1 MKRSKYMKK
10 LFSVMAALAASL
22 VMTAAYAEGFGS
34 TAVLGDS
41 IATGYGLSGYVA
53 GDNASAA
60 QSFGSLIAAQGGD
73 YVNLAVDGR
82 TSEELLSSLS
92 EQETANAVKG
102 AQSVVVS
109 IGGNDFLR
117 PMLTAAQAA
126 LFSNSELLA
135 ALTSGTLDASDP
147 ETAALLEQAMQS
159 ILAAA
164 AQVDAESS
172 ADNLRAITAKI
183 RELNPDCRLCLLTVY
198 DPFEGAVGI
207 DGLDAF
213 ITLAEEKLGV
223 INGAVKSIAEN
234 DPNTAAVDVYSAFKG
249 HAAEYTNILFW
260 DIHPNAAGH
269 SVIYSL
275 LSESAAEPTAASP
288 KGSPETG
295 AAGIAAAAGALVAA
309 GAALVVCKKRA

>member
-1 MKRSKYMKK
+1 MKK
-10 LFSVMAALAASL
+10 LLSVMAALTTAL
-22 VMTAAYAEGFGS
+22 VMTAAYAEDFGS

-41 IATGYGLSGYVA
+41 IATGYGLSGYAA

-92 EQETANAVKG
+92 EDEAANAVKA

-117 PMLTAAQAA
+117 PMLTAAQTA

-135 ALTSGTLDASDP
+135 ALTSGTLDTSDP

-183 RELNPDCRLCLLTVY
+183 RELNPDCRLYLLTVY

-275 LSESAAEPTAASP
+275 LSESAAEPAAASP

-295 AAGIAAAAGALVAA
+295 AAGVAAAAGALVAA
-309 GAALVVCKKRA
+309 GAALVICKKRAK

>member
-1 MKRSKYMKK
+1 MN
-10 LFSVMAALAASL
+10 
-22 VMTAAYAEGFGS
+22 TAYAEGFGS

-41 IATGYGLSGYVA
+41 IATGYGLSGYTA
-53 GDNASAA
+53 GDNLSAA
-60 QSFGSLIAAQGGD
+60 QSFGSLIAAEGGE
-73 YVNLAVDGR
+73 YANLAVDGR
-82 TSEELLSSLS
+82 TSAELLAALS
-92 EQETANAVKG
+92 EEETAGAVQN

-126 LFSNSELLA
+126 LFSNAELLS
-135 ALTSGTLDASDP
+135 ALTSGSLDASDP

-159 ILAAA
+159 ILTAA
-164 AQVDAESS
+164 AQVDAENS

-183 RELNPDCRLCLLTVY
+183 RELNPDCRLYLLTVY

-213 ITLAEEKLGV
+213 IALAEEKLGV
-223 INGAVKSIAEN
+223 INGAVASIAEN

-269 SVIYSL
+269 AVIYSL

-288 KGSPETG
+288 KGSPQTG
-295 AAGIAAAAGALVAA
+295 AEGAAAAAGALVAA
-309 GAALVVCKKRA
+309 GAALVVFRKRAQ